1 MSKFDDM
8 ITGLQQDIEVP
19 ERVWAKYTDTLS
31 NLPDRQEDT
40 FSNFLD
46 KEEERPHHTF
56 SNFSDKEEERSY
68 HTFSKRR
75 MWPVAA
81 AATLAL
87 CTISVSAAAYLHWSK
102 GLQESLQVTAEQQKS
117 LEDNQMSSYVGQS
130 VTQGDV
136 TVTAQQCIVDNYFA
150 HLSFKVEGYE
160 VEDGQQPGFSDA
172 IITVGDEEDYT
183 GGWTASFYNG
193 LIPGMDG
200 KAIHA
205 DDGTPLTEDEVI
217 SYTMEDGSLEFH
229 VEMMSDLK
237 GAFLN
242 KPIHVELKDLGIYGG
257 KAEDVVVEAEGD
269 WTFDWVL
276 PGSDEVKQV
285 ELDAPLGDSGATVV
299 QAELS
304 PISVSVTYD
313 FPRQEETEIAVD
325 ENGEERVHTTFKEA
339 PSFTGV
345 QLKDGTIYT
354 GISGAGVTGYESEDS
369 EQYRDISALQRVI
382 DVDQVE
388 SLLFI
393 KSYPE
398 GEQVLGEDNLYFV
411 PVG

>member
-31 NLPDRQEDT
+31 NLPDRREDIC
-40 FSNFLD
+40 SNFPD
-46 KEEERPHHTF
+46 KEEKRPYLSF
-56 SNFSDKEEERSY
+56 SQ
-68 HTFSKRR
+68 KRI
-75 MWPVAA
+75 WPVAA

-130 VTQGDV
+130 VTKGDV

-183 GGWTASFYNG
+183 GGWTASFYDG

-205 DDGTPLTEDEVI
+205 DDGTPLTEDETI

-229 VEMMSDLK
+229 VEMMSDLR

-276 PGSDEVKQV
+276 AGGDEMKQV
-285 ELDAPLGDSGATVV
+285 ELDTPLGDSGATVV
-299 QAELS
+299 QAEIS

-325 ENGEERVHTTFKEA
+325 ENGEESVHTTFKEA

-345 QLKDGTIYT
+345 RLKDGTIYT

-411 PVG
+411 PVE

>member
-8 ITGLQQDIEVP
+8 ITGLQQDIKVP

-31 NLPDRQEDT
+31 NLPDRQEDIC
-40 FSNFLD
+40 SNFPD
-46 KEEERPHHTF
+46 KEEKRPYLSF
-56 SNFSDKEEERSY
+56 SQ
-68 HTFSKRR
+68 KRI
-75 MWPVAA
+75 WPVAA

-130 VTQGDV
+130 VTKGDV

-183 GGWTASFYNG
+183 GGWTASFYDG

-200 KAIHA
+200 RAIHA
-205 DDGTPLTEDEVI
+205 DDGTPLTEDETI

-229 VEMMSDLK
+229 VEMMSDLR

-276 PGSDEVKQV
+276 AGSDEMKQV
-285 ELDAPLGDSGATVV
+285 ELDTPLGDSGATVV
-299 QAELS
+299 QAEIS

-325 ENGEERVHTTFKEA
+325 ENGEESVHTTFKEA

-345 QLKDGTIYT
+345 RLKDGTIYT

-398 GEQVLGEDNLYFV
+398 GAQMLGEDNLYFV
-411 PVG
+411 PVE

>member
-31 NLPDRQEDT
+31 NLPDRREDIC
-40 FSNFLD
+40 SNFPD
-46 KEEERPHHTF
+46 KEEKRPYLSF
-56 SNFSDKEEERSY
+56 SQ
-68 HTFSKRR
+68 KRI
-75 MWPVAA
+75 WPVAT

-102 GLQESLQVTAEQQKS
+102 GLQESLQVTAEQQKT
-117 LEDNQMSSYVGQS
+117 LEENQMSSYVGQS

-183 GGWTASFYNG
+183 GGWTASFYDG

-200 KAIHA
+200 RAIHA

-257 KAEDVVVEAEGD
+257 KAEDVVVGAKGD
-269 WTFDWVL
+269 WSFDWVL
-276 PGSDEVKQV
+276 AGSDQMKQV

-304 PISVSVTYD
+304 PISVSVTYN

-325 ENGEERVHTTFKEA
+325 ENGQESVHTTFKEA

-354 GISGAGVTGYESEDS
+354 RISGGGVTGYESDDS
-369 EQYRDISALQRVI
+369 EQYRDISALRRVI

-388 SLLFI
+388 SLLFV

-398 GEQVLGEDNLYFV
+398 GEQMLGEDNLYFV
-411 PVG
+411 PVE

>member
-1 MSKFDDM
+1 M
-8 ITGLQQDIEVP
+8 
-19 ERVWAKYTDTLS
+19 
-31 NLPDRQEDT
+31 
-40 FSNFLD
+40 
-46 KEEERPHHTF
+46 
-56 SNFSDKEEERSY
+56 
-68 HTFSKRR
+68 
-75 MWPVAA
+75 
-81 AATLAL
+81 
-87 CTISVSAAAYLHWSK
+87 
-102 GLQESLQVTAEQQKS
+102 TAEQQKT
-117 LEDNQMSSYVGQS
+117 LEENQMSSYVEQS

-205 DDGTPLTEDEVI
+205 DDGTPLTEDETI

-229 VEMMSDLK
+229 VEMMSDLR

-257 KAEDVVVEAEGD
+257 KAEDVVVGAKGD
-269 WTFDWVL
+269 WSFDWVL
-276 PGSDEVKQV
+276 AGSDQMKQV

-299 QAELS
+299 QAEIS
-304 PISVSVTYD
+304 PISVSVTCD

-325 ENGEERVHTTFKEA
+325 ENGEESVHTTFKEA

-345 QLKDGTIYT
+345 RLKDGTIYT

-388 SLLFI
+388 SLLFV

-398 GEQVLGEDNLYFV
+398 GAQMLGEDNLYFV
-411 PVG
+411 PVE

>member
-31 NLPDRQEDT
+31 NLPDRREDIC
-40 FSNFLD
+40 SNFPD
-46 KEEERPHHTF
+46 KEEKRPYLSF
-56 SNFSDKEEERSY
+56 SQ
-68 HTFSKRR
+68 KRI
-75 MWPVAA
+75 WPVAT

-130 VTQGDV
+130 VTKGDV

-200 KAIHA
+200 RAIHA
-205 DDGTPLTEDEVI
+205 ADGTPLTEDEVI

-257 KAEDVVVEAEGD
+257 KAEDVVVGAKGD
-269 WTFDWVL
+269 WSFDWVL
-276 PGSDEVKQV
+276 AGSDQMKQV

-325 ENGEERVHTTFKEA
+325 ENGAESVHTTFKEA
-339 PSFTGV
+339 PAFTGV

-354 GISGAGVTGYESEDS
+354 RISGGGVTGYESDDS
-369 EQYRDISALQRVI
+369 EQYRDISALRRVI

-388 SLLFI
+388 SLLFV

-398 GEQVLGEDNLYFV
+398 GEQMLGEENLYFV
-411 PVG
+411 PIE